1 METNKRDFVHY
12 SFLFFVL
19 LLKQTLISPF
29 PTAPSFLPHVPL
41 SDLKPT
47 CQFFN
52 QSAQLPR
59 VSSIYLSVPALFYRA
74 SIIPSFQMSLSILP
88 VPFSVIRRVNSRS
101 SALLFS
107 SAPPE
112 SESQHRNAVIT
123 QAENC
128 NSREICLLFGL
139 VVLNPNELSDSAGKE
154 LSLIPVRVICTTR
167 K

>member
-1 METNKRDFVHY
+1 MLVP
-12 SFLFFVL
+12 FLCS
-19 LLKQTLISPF
+19 LIKAN
-29 PTAPSFLPHVPL
+29 TYISFLPPPLYFLPRIPL
-41 SDLKPT
+41 SNLKQT

-59 VSSIYLSVPALFYRA
+59 ASSIYLSVPALFYRA
-74 SIIPSFQMSLSILP
+74 SIIPPFRTSLSILP
-88 VPFSVIRRVNSRS
+88 VPFPVIRRVNSRS

-128 NSREICLLFGL
+128 NSGEICLLFGL